1 MSARIL
7 SGAALGLFLAAA
19 VPCVAQDNAAASPV
33 PAAALPES
41 PAELFAALAKDIR
54 PQWRAL
60 FRQTIPRAAGGRS
73 RTALALGAV
82 CADCYLAAEARDA
95 QQIRNL
101 LTDMASLEMTLGIA
115 RQMSSLRQKPTDLA
129 DAGDW
134 PGVRREIAAL
144 MTHHTRFLSDQKDE
158 ALADLERTGCWLRA
172 FHISAR
178 FASRQPQPPAQPCI
192 WSPALLADLHSRT
205 IKLAAGR
212 ESLTVATLTGGLQSL
227 TKIWP
232 GETAP
237 ADAAT
242 RLAATLKLLDSL
254 MAELID
260 DAPAASPNTQP

>member
-1 MSARIL
+1 MSSRIL
-7 SGAALGLFLAAA
+7 SGAALGLFLAAV
-19 VPCVAQDNAAASPV
+19 VPGAGQESAPASPA

-41 PAELFAALAKDIR
+41 PAELFTALAKDTR

-60 FRQTIPRAAGGRS
+60 FRQTIPRAGGGRS
-73 RTALALGAV
+73 RTALSLGAV

-101 LTDMASLEMTLGIA
+101 LTDMASLEMTLGIG
-115 RQMSSLRQKPTDLA
+115 RLMSSQRQKLTDLA

-134 PGVRREIAAL
+134 AGLRKEITAL
-144 MTHHTRFLSDQKDE
+144 MAHHTQFLGDQKDE

-172 FHISAR
+172 FHIGAR
-178 FASRQPQPPAQPCI
+178 FAARQPQPPAQPCI

-205 IKLAAGR
+205 LKLAAGR

-232 GETAP
+232 GDTAP
-237 ADAAT
+237 ADAAA
-242 RLAATLKLLDSL
+242 RLAATLKLLDTL